1 MTGLRFAKST
11 ALLAHN
17 FLSTLLFIYLSLN
30 GRIIVQCVL
39 FYVKLIFLT
48 VLLLKGS
55 IIKLQVRC
63 VQKVSKLIDCIEN
76 FERGPLVFDTINIFV
91 SH

>member
-17 FLSTLLFIYLSLN
+17 FLSTLLFIYLGLN
-30 GRIIVQCVL
+30 GRIIVQCIL

-63 VQKVSKLIDCIEN
+63 VQKVSKLIDCIEY
-76 FERGPLVFDTINIFV
+76 FERDPLVFDTINIFV